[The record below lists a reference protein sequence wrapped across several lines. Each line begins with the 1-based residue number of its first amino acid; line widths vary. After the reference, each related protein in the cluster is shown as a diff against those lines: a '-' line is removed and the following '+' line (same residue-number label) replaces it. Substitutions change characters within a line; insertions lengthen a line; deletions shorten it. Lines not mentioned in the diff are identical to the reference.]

1 MTFLSHYEV
10 LADASLAMLEA
21 ARVGDWLKVA
31 DIEGLCVQLVV
42 QLKASKAHRR
52 LSRAERQRKRELIR
66 RILAQDAEIRDL
78 LEPRFTHIGRLINLP
93 GMNRSQR
100 L

>member
-21 ARVGDWLKVA
+21 ARAGDWLKVS
-31 DIEGLCVQLVV
+31 DIESLCVQLVA
-42 QLKASKAHRR
+42 QLKASKAQRR
-52 LSRAERQRKRELIR
+52 LNRAERLRKRELIR

-78 LEPRFTHIGRLINLP
+78 LEPRFTHINRLINLP
-93 GMNRSQR
+93 GMSRTQR